1 MNARYREIFDSKKVI
16 IFDIDGTLVD
26 VMDPHTQA
34 YIDVIYELTG
44 VKVKTFGDVT
54 KHYGIQ
60 NQETFRRVLNDYG
73 FAHDPVLIENLV
85 RARGD
90 KMATPGVV
98 GPQHILKGVISLLER
113 LQREGKEIASITGNS
128 RKVGEALLRG
138 SQLGRFFSIQVFG
151 DDAVNGVPLHGRH
164 EMIGLALSTI
174 EKKTGKKFTP
184 PDVLVVGDMIPDIQG
199 AKKAGFDSL
208 VVATGGVPL
217 ATLQK
222 ECPTFGLHSFGEL
235 E

>member
-174 EKKTGKKFTP
+174 EKKNRKKIHSSRRIGGRRHDSRYP
-184 PDVLVVGDMIPDIQG
+184 RGQKSGIRLLGRGDGRGPIGYPAERM
-199 AKKAGFDSL
+199 SH
-208 VVATGGVPL
+208 VRL
-217 ATLQK
+217 A
-222 ECPTFGLHSFGEL
+222 FVW
-235 E
+235 